1 MFKDISVD
9 ALMPL
14 EMAEKAETM
23 GVRKAAL
30 SFWKLFALSVLAG
43 AFVASGSHVRYE
55 HCRRIIRSALWG
67 GTNAYRHDVLHG
79 FDLDSGGW
87 C

>member
-43 AFVASGSHVRYE
+43 AFVALGAMFATTTAAGS
-55 HCRRIIRSALWG
+55 SAR
-67 GTNAYRHDVLHG
+67 APR
-79 FDLDSGGW
+79 SGGSAA
-87 C
+87 